1 MQSKIQSLI
10 DENFVIFSLLNI
22 TTKLNANGEE
32 KKTPNGMPNWR
43 SITKDNFRDFIK
55 PTHSAMAIIT
65 GKMSGITV
73 IDFDDYSEYEKML
86 EKYPDLKNHR
96 TIRTKKGV
104 HLYCKYDESIK
115 DTVQAMNS
123 YKGVDIRNDGGIVF
137 CPPTKY
143 KLLSGAIAKYED
155 LGGEIL
161 PTPDY
166 IVNDLK
172 QNTPAPTQM
181 QTQQTNQIQMPTY
194 NKVYPV
200 LADYTYIEKV
210 IDNGSLDF
218 KALSGSWNDWRDI
231 GFIFKQTADSPESL
245 RLFHKFSRINKDIYD
260 EEYTNAFWKTIK
272 QPIDKKPLTIGTLKM
287 WLNKD
292 RVATNDVE
300 AAKYIYNDLSGVLK
314 SVDGRIF
321 YCADHIWLSEMTKI
335 NDSLLYV
342 IQNSNIYMEKSRTAT
357 NGEGKPYVQNISK
370 AKNVLE
376 TLLLQV
382 KAENNDPRLYEKFH
396 STTKGKLCF
405 NDGVLDF
412 KTKTFTQW
420 QNIPAETIFPT
431 VKINRNYGDYF
442 ASPTRN
448 VINEIVKKILEPL
461 YGNKLKTALHFLS
474 RALAGHHEDKRWAT
488 YLGNRNC
495 GKGVE
500 YDLMAAAF
508 ESYVA
513 TFELGNIMYCNK
525 SAGLENVDCSKKLYW
540 LLDLEFVRLAV
551 SQEVPESKSGMK
563 VNSKQLK
570 KMTGG
575 GDTIVARRNYDRQD
589 THFKIDATFYAK
601 GNYTLLCDSSDC
613 DETRVEFESV
623 NQFCSQDEYE
633 HKKQEYDE
641 QEMQRFRIA
650 DATIKDKCLTE
661 EWKNAI
667 VYLIME
673 SYQEIS
679 VPVIREIMDDDNN
692 DMIPMLKKKYTFT
705 NLQTDFIL
713 VADVNATMIDYDK
726 KKLAVELQ
734 SRNIFKKKC
743 NTRISKH
750 FSKWCYYG
758 IKEIPRIDSNMGE
771 TDEEKSDC

>member
-32 KKTPNGMPNWR
+32 KKNPNGMPKWR
-43 SITKDNFRDFIK
+43 DITKDNFKDFIK
-55 PTHSAMAIIT
+55 PTHSALAIIT

-86 EKYPDLKNHR
+86 AKHPDLKKHR
-96 TIRTKKGV
+96 TIRTNKGV
-104 HLYCKYDESIK
+104 HLYCKYDESIQDK
-115 DTVQAMNS
+115 VRAMNT
-123 YKGVDIRNDGGIVF
+123 YDGVDIRNDGGIVF

-166 IVNDLK
+166 IVKDLK
-172 QNTPAPTQM
+172 QNTPAPIPM
-181 QTQQTNQIQMPTY
+181 QPQQTNQTPTY

-200 LADYTYIEKV
+200 LADYEYIEKV

-218 KALSGSWNDWRDI
+218 KALSGSWEDWRDV

-245 RLFHKFSRINKDIYD
+245 RLFHKFSRINKNIYD
-260 EEYTNAFWKTIK
+260 EEYTNAFWKSIK
-272 QPIDKKPLTIGTLKM
+272 QPKDKKPLTIATLKM

-300 AAKYIYNDLSGVLK
+300 AANIIFQENKSVLK

-321 YCADHIWLSEMTKI
+321 YCADNVWLSEMTKI
-335 NDSLLYV
+335 NESLLYV
-342 IQNSNIYMEKSRTAT
+342 IQHSNIYMEKSRTAT

-382 KAENNDPRLYEKFH
+382 KAENKDPRLYEKFH

-420 QNIPAETIFPT
+420 QNIPFETIFPT

-442 ASPTRN
+442 ASPN
-448 VINEIVKKILEPL
+448 HSAINEIIRTLLEPL

-488 YLGNRNC
+488 YLGNRHC

-500 YDLMAAAF
+500 YDLIAAAF

-513 TFELGNIMYCNK
+513 TFELGNIMY
-525 SAGLENVDCSKKLYW
+525 SRQSSGMENVDCSKKLYW

-551 SQEVPESKSGMK
+551 SQEVPDPKSGSK
-563 VNSKQLK
+563 GNSKQLK

-589 THFKIDATFYAK
+589 THFKIDTTFYIK
-601 GNYTLLCDSSDC
+601 GNYSFVCDSHDC

-623 NQFCSQDEYE
+623 NQFLKPEEIE
-633 HKKQEYDE
+633 HRKQEYDE

-650 DATIKDKCLTE
+650 DATIKDKCLTD

-673 SYQEIS
+673 SYQQNS
-679 VPVIREIMDDDNN
+679 VPVLREIMDDDNN
-692 DMIPMLKKKYTFT
+692 DMIPTLKKKYTFT

-713 VADVNATMIDYDK
+713 VVDVNATMIDYDK

-743 NTRISKH
+743 ETRTSKH
-750 FSKWCYYG
+750 YKKWCYFG
-758 IKEIPRIDSNMGE
+758 MKEIPRIDFNMEE